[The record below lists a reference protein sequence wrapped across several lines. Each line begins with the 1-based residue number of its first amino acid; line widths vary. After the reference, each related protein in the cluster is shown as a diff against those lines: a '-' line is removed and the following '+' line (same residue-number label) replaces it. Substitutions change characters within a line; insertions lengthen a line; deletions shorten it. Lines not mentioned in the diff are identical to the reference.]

1 MDVTD
6 SRKKGFTLVE
16 LVVALFIVALL
27 LTLTLPS
34 YQRQLRNTRRSLGGA
49 ELLQVMMKQEQYFL
63 DRKRYAAT
71 LTDLG
76 LPANPYAIDAQGNAV
91 SAQASD
97 RIYLIELTL
106 QQNAYTLRA
115 TPQLSQAADRL
126 CSTLSLDSTGV
137 KRVAGSGATRAC
149 W

>member
-6 SRKKGFTLVE
+6 ARKRGFTLVE
-16 LVVALFIVALL
+16 LVVTVFIVAILIA
-27 LTLTLPS
+27 LTLPS
-34 YQRQLRNTRRSLGGA
+34 YQQQLRNTRRSLGGA

-63 DRKRYAAT
+63 DRKRYAGT

-76 LPANPYAIDAQGNAV
+76 FPASPYAIDAQGNAV
-91 SAQASD
+91 SAQAGD
-97 RIYLIELTL
+97 RIYLIGLTV
-106 QQNAYTLRA
+106 QQDAYTLHA

-126 CSTLSLDSTGV
+126 CSTLSLDSKGV
-137 KRVAGSGATRAC
+137 KRVTGGGAVREC